1 MVQVLEMEEQ
11 EQIIIIIPE
20 KESKVEK
27 SFKKEKLQSQASG
40 FSKHAKYHEEL
51 ICINKLKS
59 KLDANLYRNKMN
71 VY

>member
-11 EQIIIIIPE
+11 EQIVIIIPE

-27 SFKKEKLQSQASG
+27 DSKKEKAKLQESE

-59 KLDANLYRNKMN
+59 KLDANLYRNKIS